1 VYGIEECAESGIA
14 CAYSFGGGG
23 NTMLF
28 EELGK
33 IKRSSIMTSIIMAA
47 VGLVMIMCPAQYV
60 SSLVAVLGVGLIVF
74 ATVVIL
80 DFISGT
86 KSLINYIKLT
96 GALILLLI
104 GLAVLIF
111 ENIVLIIG
119 IFFGLSLIIAGGIGI
134 FNACTYARRAE
145 RNGWWVLGLLS
156 AVLVVLGVM
165 ILINPWWSEPVRLFD
180 IIGIALLFSSLV
192 SIVRLYI
199 TWPIK
204 LEKED

>member
-1 VYGIEECAESGIA
+1 
-14 CAYSFGGGG
+14 
-23 NTMLF
+23 MLF

-33 IKRSSIMTSIIMAA
+33 IKRSSIMTSIILAT
-47 VGLVMIMCPAQYV
+47 VGIVMIMCPAQYV
-60 SSLVAVLGVGLIVF
+60 SSLVAVLGVGMIVL
-74 ATVVIL
+74 ATVMIL

-86 KSLINYIKLT
+86 KSLINYIKFT

-104 GLAVLIF
+104 GLAVLIY

-119 IFFGLSLIIAGGIGI
+119 IVFGLALIIAGGIGI

-145 RNGWWVLGLLS
+145 RDGWWMLVVLS
-156 AVLVVLGVM
+156 AVLVILGLT
-165 ILINPWWSEPVRLFD
+165 ILINPCWSEPDKLFD
-180 IIGIALLFSSLV
+180 VIGGALLFSSVV
-192 SIVRLYI
+192 SIIRLYI